1 MANTLGPYD
10 PLFYAQE
17 GLAALRQNL
26 RWANR
31 VYRGLD
37 RSPQDKGSIIQITR
51 PATFVAQ
58 DAPSTAQDINV
69 SSIDVRLDQWKE
81 VKFALTDK
89 ELTFTKEKIIE
100 DHIGPAG
107 YALALDIDTKLASMA
122 AEVPWFIDVTNPA
135 GVADITAAR
144 RNLLQ
149 RGVPT
154 DRLNMIIDPQLE
166 SEFLNLTAF
175 SQAQGAADTGVAT
188 QRTGSLGVKFGFE
201 IAGSNNV
208 RTHVAGVAADSVGA
222 LVGAHAAGATVIA
235 FNGVTAAGTFKR
247 GDTFVIAGHTQRYAL
262 LNDVTADGT
271 GAVTGAQVSPALAAG
286 YAGGAVVTFSL
297 MNHVQNL
304 AFHRDFAALAM
315 APLTTIGRELMG
327 ARIET
332 VVDEE
337 SGIALRARMFYVGDQ
352 SKVYVALDVLYGY
365 RVLNP
370 NMAVVLRD

>member
-1 MANTLGPYD
+1 MANVVGPYD

-17 GLAALRQNL
+17 GLRALRTNL
-26 RWANR
+26 RWAQR

-37 RSPQDKGSIIQITR
+37 RTPQDRGSIIQITR

-69 SSIDVRLDQWKE
+69 GSIDVRLDQWRE

-89 ELTFTKEKIIE
+89 ELTFTKERIIE
-100 DHIGPAG
+100 DHINPAA
-107 YALALDIDTKLASMA
+107 YALALDIDTKVSALA

-144 RNLLQ
+144 RSLLQ
-149 RGVPT
+149 RGVPD
-154 DRLNMIIDPQLE
+154 DRLAMMVDPQLE

-175 SQAQGAADTGVAT
+175 SQNQGAGDTGVQT

-201 IAGSNNV
+201 IAATNNV
-208 RTHVAGVAADSVGA
+208 RTHVAGVAADSAGT
-222 LVGAHAAGATVIA
+222 LTGAHAAGATVIA
-235 FNGVTAAGTFKR
+235 FGGVTIGGTFKR
-247 GDTFVIAGHTQRYAL
+247 GDTFVIAGNTQRYAL

-271 GAVTGAQVSPALAAG
+271 GAVTGAQVSPPLVQG
-286 YAGGAVVTFSL
+286 YAGGAAVTFNL
-297 MNHVQNL
+297 MNHVQNM

-332 VVDEE
+332 VVDDE

-352 SKVYVALDVLYGY
+352 SKVYVALDVLFGL

>member
-1 MANTLGPYD
+1 MPNVLGPYD

-17 GLAALRQNL
+17 AIAALKLNL
-26 RWANR
+26 RWASR

-37 RSPQDKGSIIQITR
+37 RTPQDRGSIIQITR

-100 DHIGPAG
+100 DHIAPAA
-107 YALALDIDTKLASMA
+107 YALALDVDTRLAGLA

-144 RNLLQ
+144 KSLLL

-154 DRLNMIIDPQLE
+154 DRLNMIVDPQLE
-166 SEFLNLTAF
+166 SEFLNLPAF
-175 SQAQGAADTGVAT
+175 SQQQGAGDTGVST
-188 QRTGSLGVKFGFE
+188 QRTGSIGTKFGFE

-208 RTHVAGVAADSVGA
+208 RTHVAGVAADSVGT
-222 LVGAHAAGATVIA
+222 LTGAHAAGATVIA
-235 FNGVTAAGTFKR
+235 FGGVTIGGTFKR
-247 GDTFVIAGHTQRYAL
+247 GDTFVIAGNTQRYAL
-262 LNDVTADGT
+262 LNDVVADGT
-271 GAVTGAQVSPALAAG
+271 GAVTGAQVSPPLAAG
-286 YAGGAVVTFSL
+286 YAGGAAVTFSL

-332 VVDEE
+332 IVDEE
-337 SGIALRARMFYVGDQ
+337 SGLAIRARMFYVGDQ
-352 SKVYVALDVLYGY
+352 SKVYVALDILYGL

-370 NMAVVLRD
+370 NMAVVMRD